1 MPTPALLPPP
11 PRPLALLR
19 QARAFGPLPLGV
31 VDILVGGGE
40 ILAIGTDLPVPAG
53 LPCERIAL
61 AGACVV
67 PGFVDAHVHLQG
79 GGGEAGAA
87 TRVPEVAFSD
97 LTTAGVTTAIGLL
110 GTDAT
115 TRGLAGLLAA
125 ARALDEL
132 GLTALCY
139 TGSYEVPP
147 VTLTGSVRGD
157 LVHID
162 RIVAVGELAISDHR
176 SSQPTFDEFVRIAA
190 DAHVAGLMTG
200 KAGLLHL
207 HLGDGPRG
215 LDLVR
220 RALDATELP
229 ARTFHPTHCNR
240 NRRLWGEAQELT
252 RRGVTIDV
260 TAFPAEDDAPGAADA
275 IAEFLIG
282 GFDRARLTVS
292 SDGGGCLPA
301 FDGQGNLLHMD
312 VGRCGALAE
321 AMAELLA
328 AGHPLETV
336 LPFFTSNVAHTFRLH
351 RKGRLRVGGD
361 ADLIVLDEA
370 GRPRDVMA
378 GGRWVVLAGV
388 PKVRGLFEA
397 GQRLG

>member
-11 PRPLALLR
+11 PRPLTLLR
-19 QARAFGPLPLGV
+19 QGRAFAPAPLGV
-31 VDILVGGGE
+31 VDILLGGGE
-40 ILAIGTDLPVPAG
+40 ILTIGKDLPLPAG
-53 LPCERIAL
+53 LPCEVIAL
-61 AGACVV
+61 DGARVVAG
-67 PGFVDAHVHLQG
+67 FIDAHVHLQG

-87 TRVPEVAFSD
+87 TRVPEVTFTD
-97 LTTAGVTTAIGLL
+97 LTMAGVTTAIGLL

-162 RIVAVGELAISDHR
+162 RMVAVGELAISDHR
-176 SSQPTFDEFVRIAA
+176 SSQPTFDEFARIAA

-207 HLGDGPRG
+207 HLGDGERG

-220 RALDATELP
+220 RALAETELP

-240 NRRLWGEAQELT
+240 NRRLWREAMELT

-260 TAFPAEDDAPGAADA
+260 TAFPAEDDAPGAAA
-275 IAEFLIG
+275 AVAEFVAG
-282 GFDRARLTVS
+282 GFDVTRLTVS

-301 FDGQGNLLHMD
+301 FDHDGTLLHMD
-312 VGRCGALAE
+312 VGRCTALVDALV
-321 AMAELLA
+321 ELLA
-328 AGHPLETV
+328 AGHALETV
-336 LPFFTSNVAHTFRLH
+336 VPFFTSNVARTFRLR
-351 RKGRLRVGGD
+351 RKGQLRVGGD
-361 ADLIVLDEA
+361 ADLIVMDDV

-378 GGRWVVLAGV
+378 GGRWVVRDRQPIVL
-388 PKVRGLFEA
+388 GLFERSA
-397 GQRLG
+397 ARD